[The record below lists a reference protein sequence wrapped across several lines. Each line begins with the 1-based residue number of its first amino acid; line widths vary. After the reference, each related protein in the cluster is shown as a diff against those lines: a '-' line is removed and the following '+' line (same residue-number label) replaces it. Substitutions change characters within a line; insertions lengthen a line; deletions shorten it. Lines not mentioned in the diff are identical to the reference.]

1 MQGQEKMKGNS
12 IKVSVII
19 PIYNVEKYIEK
30 CLASVTNQTLKE
42 IEIVCVNDG
51 SLDHSMETV
60 YTKAKEDGRIVI
72 VEKENGGLSSARNA
86 GLDKAQGEYVLF
98 LDSDDTLVLNA
109 LELLYTKAFENRLD
123 NIFFGAT
130 TVYES
135 LKVKRTNYRRYNQY
149 YCRKCSYPEVLP
161 GTEMFHILVEND
173 EYRVSACLQMPR
185 RQFLV
190 QKEIRFRE
198 GILHEDN
205 LFTIQ
210 AILGASR
217 VMVLNEELYV
227 RLIRSGSIMTA
238 GSNIRSSW
246 GYYVCLSEMIALA
259 KSAEYSDRVR
269 ESLNSIIMR
278 TQWDAVLPI
287 QGMRKEEVIEALGKD
302 ISDVQKL
309 EYEIMV
315 LNGEWIRQQGRLRVK
330 IAKRLK
336 ANTGIN
342 K

>member
-1 MQGQEKMKGNS
+1 MKVNS

-30 CLASVTNQTLKE
+30 CLDSVINQTLKE

-51 SLDHSMETV
+51 CLDHSMDVVFERART
-60 YTKAKEDGRIVI
+60 DNRIVI

-86 GLDKAQGEYVLF
+86 GLDKSQGEYVLF
-98 LDSDDTLVLNA
+98 LDSDDTLTLNA
-109 LELLYTKAFENRLD
+109 LELLYTQAIENRLD

-135 LKVKRTNYRRYNQY
+135 LKVKRMNYRRYNQY
-149 YCRKCSYPEVLP
+149 YCRKCSYPEIMP
-161 GTEMFHILVEND
+161 GAEMFHILVEND

-185 RQFLV
+185 RQFLI
-190 QKEIRFRE
+190 QEGIRFRE

-217 VMVLNEELYV
+217 VMVLNEALYI

-246 GYYVCLSEMIALA
+246 GYYVCLSELIKLA
-259 KSAEYSDRVR
+259 KSAEYNDRVR
-269 ESLNSIIMR
+269 ESLNYLIMR

-287 QGMRKEEVIEALGKD
+287 RGMKKEDVLQALEKNISEA
-302 ISDVQKL
+302 QKL
-309 EYEIMV
+309 DYEVMV
-315 LNGEWIRQQGRLRVK
+315 LNGEWIRQQDHMGVK

-336 ANTGIN
+336 AYTGIN